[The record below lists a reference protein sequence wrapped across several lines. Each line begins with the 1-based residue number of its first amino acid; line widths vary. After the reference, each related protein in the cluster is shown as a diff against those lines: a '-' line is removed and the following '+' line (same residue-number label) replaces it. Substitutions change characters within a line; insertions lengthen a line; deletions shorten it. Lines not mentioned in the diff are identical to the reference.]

1 MANDIFHLPEGPIT
15 KAELMDLTMKHLLA
29 KLRDEY
35 EPPKS
40 VSSRRWQDN
49 VILGEIVPGSTVLDL
64 GCGQGEL
71 LGRLIADMGVKGQ
84 AVEVDPEAAMA
95 AMELGVPVLSLD
107 LNEVIGD
114 FPDQSF
120 DCVILE
126 STLQTLKEPLKV
138 MGQILRVGRRAIVSF
153 PNFGHW
159 RVRLDLAIRG
169 RMPVTKGLPYSWHD
183 TPNIHLFTLV
193 DFLDWCQAS
202 QVRVAKGFA
211 LVEGNVQPLNEDSNL
226 SAEEVLVILEKDEAS
241 QRGEST
247 TPTTCP

>member
-1 MANDIFHLPEGPIT
+1 MSEIFHFPEGTVT
-15 KAELMDLTMKHLLA
+15 KSELMDLTMTHLLG
-29 KLRDEY
+29 KLREEY
-35 EPPKS
+35 QAPEPPPS
-40 VSSRRWQDN
+40 TRWQDK

-107 LNEVIGD
+107 VNEIIGD

-138 MGQILRVGRRAIVSF
+138 MREILRVGRGAIVSF

-169 RMPVTKGLPYSWHD
+169 RMPVTPGLPYSWHD
-183 TPNIHLFTLV
+183 TPNIHLCALA
-193 DFLDWCQAS
+193 DFKDYCHENN
-202 QVRVAKGFA
+202 VNIVKGFA
-211 LVEGNVQPLNEDSNL
+211 LVEGRVSPLGDDSNL
-226 SAEEVLVILEKDEAS
+226 SAEEVLLFLEKAK
-241 QRGEST
+241 
-247 TPTTCP
+247 

>member
-1 MANDIFHLPEGPIT
+1 MAKDDTYNPLNGPVT
-15 KAELMDLTMKHLLA
+15 KKELIDLATTSLLA
-29 KLRDEY
+29 KLRDHY
-35 EPPKS
+35 DSPPTI
-40 VSSRRWQDN
+40 SSRRWQDK
-49 VILGEIVPGSTVLDL
+49 VILGEIIPGSTVLDL

-71 LGRLIADMGVKGQ
+71 LGRLIADMDVIGQ

-107 LNEVIGD
+107 LNEVISD

-138 MGQILRVGRRAIVSF
+138 MNQILRVGRRAIVSF

-169 RMPVTKGLPYSWHD
+169 RMPVTQGLPYSWHD
-183 TPNIHLFTLV
+183 TPNIHLFTLD
-193 DFLDWCQAS
+193 DFYDWCAAS
-202 QVRVAKGFA
+202 QVKVDKGFA
-211 LVEGNVQPLNEDSNL
+211 LVEGQVLPLAEDSNL
-226 SAEEVLVILEKDEAS
+226 SAEEVLVFLVKETEKV
-241 QRGEST
+241 
-247 TPTTCP
+247 